1 MSSSVESPDA
11 KKAVFRRRVELY
23 ALGDLAA
30 LDDLIAPDYVG
41 HTANGDRDLGAF
53 KESITHFHEMFVYD
67 AGSFI
72 IEDQLADGEKVATRM
87 TAHVKM
93 RQTGAPV
100 TCSASTS
107 PGSSMAGL
115 PKNGT
120 GGNRWTCRLR

>member
-1 MSSSVESPDA
+1 MHEFIGRESDA
-11 KKAVFRRRVELY
+11 KKAVFRRLVELY

-93 RQTGAPV
+93 RQTGAPLTLLGFNIARIV
-100 TCSASTS
+100 DGRIAEEW
-107 PGSSMAGL
+107 
-115 PKNGT
+115 
-120 GGNRWTCRLR
+120 NRWTCRLR